1 MRTKLN
7 IFGLLVLPIVAFSFT
22 AISQTLTVVS
32 GSTQNPA
39 ATSAFNLVLSDPTGD
54 FNRSCDAYNC
64 DNSYT
69 TTITQSGSP
78 YAFYTSNTIGMP
90 LSWGGGS
97 ALTFAMT
104 EALVPTN
111 NSAFDVQVNDAH
123 TGGSWDC
130 TSCFRTSNL
139 EVTATSVDFSCNG
152 AGSATALVT
161 GGIGPFT
168 YSWSN
173 GATTVST
180 NPATPGAYTVAVTD
194 GNSVTKTASVD
205 VNGPLAVSV
214 LGSSTDDFCA
224 GGTATVSIDA
234 GTPPYSYLWSDGAT
248 TSSVSGLASGV
259 YTVDV
264 TDGTGCVQSAS
275 ATVAY
280 VPTLVVESGSPQDLT
295 AVTSFTL
302 ELSDPTGSVFNKST
316 SAYGLTNNYEI
327 TIEDCSGTVYYSDDV
342 ASGTLPN
349 SWNGVL
355 NLTMMEVIAPVVNS
369 LLSVLVVD
377 NTTSASWYCFEC
389 MTFFE
394 SNDWLGSTSAD
405 WNDGSNWWSGVVPGP
420 IDDITIGSS
429 SNYPQIS
436 TSAPGVI
443 CGNLTIESGAS
454 ITVDAGKALTVSGN
468 LSNEGTVL
476 VKADATG
483 IGSLITEGTVSG
495 SGSFQM
501 EQYLT
506 GSGGATPNGLFYYVS
521 SPVVGAMASTLNL
534 ASGNKLW
541 SADETTQSY
550 SQITSESTG
559 LTPAEGYIVRMGSP
573 GVVTYDGTTFNS
585 GNHSSTGLT
594 RTGTT
599 AANRGYNLVANPYPS
614 TVSWDD
620 VDTTNLF
627 GTIWYRTHQGSTMLY
642 DTYNGVSGL
651 GTNNNLSG
659 AVTGDIPPTQGFWV
673 RVKNDNTTASV
684 NFTNAMRSHGT
695 LSGIYRMEAEE
706 EIIRISLGDG
716 TASDEAILLFN
727 QEATDDF
734 DAHDSHK
741 FWAAASVPQL
751 YTTTG
756 SDSLVINGLFSTASN
771 PVVDLGVKLPSAGD
785 YSFSATSITLNED
798 VYLEDRL
805 LGILQ
810 YLNEEPNYDFTS
822 TVGGN
827 IPARFALHFGMAVTG
842 IEDGQVMKSRV
853 YTSNGNQLNIIL
865 SGNTEAGNVQVL
877 DMAGRVVFVSVLN
890 STRNKLELNVN
901 AGIYLVQV
909 ATATGTDTH
918 RVILN

>member
-1 MRTKLN
+1 MIKSLKSLVFVFVSVT
-7 IFGLLVLPIVAFSFT
+7 LLAVAVQGQS
-22 AISQTLTVVS
+22 LTVVS
-32 GSTQNPA
+32 GSPQNPA
-39 ATSAFNLVLSDPTGD
+39 TTSSFNLTLSDPTGNFD
-54 FNRSCDAYNC
+54 RACNGYGCY
-64 DNSYT
+64 NSYT
-69 TTITQSGSP
+69 TTIVSDGYT
-78 YAFYTSNTIGMP
+78 YYTSNTIGMP
-90 LSWGGGS
+90 LSWNNL
-97 ALTFAMT
+97 LTFNMT
-104 EALVPTN
+104 EVLPPAVNQGFTVTVTDSYNAYGGVNQWSCN
-111 NSAFDVQVNDAH
+111 N
-123 TGGSWDC
+123 
-130 TSCFRTSNL
+130 CFRTTDLVVS
-139 EVTATSVDFSCNG
+139 ATGTNISCNG
-152 AGSATALVT
+152 SPGSATAVIT
-161 GGIGPFT
+161 GGIAPFS
-168 YSWSN
+168 YNWSN
-173 GATTVST
+173 GGGTGSTATY
-180 NPATPGAYTVAVTD
+180 ATPGTYTVSVTD
-194 GNSVTKTASVD
+194 GNSVSQTANVD
-205 VNGPLAVSV
+205 VNGPLAASA

-316 SAYGLTNNYEI
+316 SEYGLNNNYEI

-342 ASGTLPN
+342 ASWTLPN

-389 MTFFE
+389 MTLFE

-420 IDDITIGSS
+420 TDDITISSS
-429 SNYPQIS
+429 SNYPHIS

-559 LTPAEGYIVRMGSP
+559 LTPAEGYVVRMGST

-585 GNHSSTGLT
+585 GNQSSTGLT

-599 AANRGYNLVANPYPS
+599 AANRGYNLVGNPYPS

-695 LSGIYRMEAEE
+695 LSGIYRMAAEE
-706 EIIRISLGDG
+706 EIIRITLGDG

-734 DAHDSHK
+734 DAYDSHK

-756 SDSLVINGLFSTASN
+756 SDTLVINGLTGTASN
-771 PVVDLGVKLPSAGD
+771 PVIDLGMKISAQGN
-785 YSFSATSITLNED
+785 YTLNATSITVVGETIF
-798 VYLEDRL
+798 LEDRL
-805 LGILQ
+805 LGVFQDLNLQ
-810 YLNEEPNYDFTS
+810 PTYAFTS
-822 TVGGN
+822 SVAGN
-827 IPARFALHFGMAVTG
+827 IPTRFALHLGMSVTG
-842 IEDGQVMKSRV
+842 VDDVQ
-853 YTSNGNQLNIIL
+853 SNI
-865 SGNTEAGNVQVL
+865 
-877 DMAGRVVFVSVLN
+877 
-890 STRNKLELNVN
+890 
-901 AGIYLVQV
+901 GIYSFSNQITILLNESE
-909 ATATGTDTH
+909 TGTLTIFDIAGKIVHFQNLVSDRSLVNLESASGIYIVKVETSENSIT
-918 RVILN
+918 RKVSIQ